1 MEVTPT
7 LDDAEALRQLMLADE
22 HLMIC
27 LCGVDEEHDE
37 DARALQEA
45 VQKIVRIKKQMGGNH
60 QISLARVQGSRLIVE
75 QEFTKDVDTLVAA
88 VPGLLTSAVCDS
100 MVDLDALLAEAA
112 RYFGAQREME
122 RQATSSFRLLLVYRQ
137 VKKCLSYRVRRCTPA
152 RVKSPRRLS
161 KTLFVI
167 WTSSTGIKTSP
178 LRQLRTC
185 STSSALT
192 TTRTY
197 LPSFTS

>member
-45 VQKIVRIKKQMGGNH
+45 VQKIVRIKKQMGGN
-60 QISLARVQGSRLIVE
+60 
-75 QEFTKDVDTLVAA
+75 
-88 VPGLLTSAVCDS
+88 
-100 MVDLDALLAEAA
+100 
-112 RYFGAQREME
+112 E

-137 VKKCLSYRVRRCTPA
+137 VKKSPSLHASQSEVAQAFIKDPVCHLDVIYWHQDVPVEAAQNVFNQFCAYDNTNLFAKFYFLEVGQSLERLHQVRFGSCLLKLTIRIERHARLPA
-152 RVKSPRRLS
+152 E
-161 KTLFVI
+161 
-167 WTSSTGIKTSP
+167 TSISNN
-178 LRQLRTC
+178 
-185 STSSALT
+185 
-192 TTRTY
+192 
-197 LPSFTS
+197 

>member
-45 VQKIVRIKKQMGGNH
+45 VQKIVRIKKQMGGN
-60 QISLARVQGSRLIVE
+60 
-75 QEFTKDVDTLVAA
+75 FTKDVDTLVAA
-88 VPGLLTSAVCDS
+88 VPGLLTSA
-100 MVDLDALLAEAA
+100 
-112 RYFGAQREME
+112 E

-137 VKKCLSYRVRRCTPA
+137 VKKSPSLHASQSEVAQAFIKDPVCHLDVIYWHQDVPVEAAQNVFNQFCAYDNTNLFAKFYFLEVGQSLERLHQVRFGSCLLKLTIRIERHARLPA
-152 RVKSPRRLS
+152 E
-161 KTLFVI
+161 
-167 WTSSTGIKTSP
+167 TSISNN
-178 LRQLRTC
+178 
-185 STSSALT
+185 
-192 TTRTY
+192 
-197 LPSFTS
+197 

>member
-45 VQKIVRIKKQMGGNH
+45 VQKIVRIKKQMGGN
-60 QISLARVQGSRLIVE
+60 
-75 QEFTKDVDTLVAA
+75 
-88 VPGLLTSAVCDS
+88 
-100 MVDLDALLAEAA
+100 
-112 RYFGAQREME
+112 E

-137 VKKCLSYRVRRCTPA
+137 VKKVSGFNKKIAMTLQLQPQKFSVYHTESVAA
-152 RVKSPRRLS
+152 RQPE
-161 KTLFVI
+161 
-167 WTSSTGIKTSP
+167 
-178 LRQLRTC
+178 
-185 STSSALT
+185 
-192 TTRTY
+192 
-197 LPSFTS
+197 